1 MKINRKGKRTVPKA
15 NKGINVEKI
24 IKGLKIKK
32 REKKLKSLIRV
43 HSANKIDNSS
53 EGVDKR
59 EKKGS
64 TEAVKTKE

>member
-32 REKKLKSLIRV
+32 REKK
-43 HSANKIDNSS
+43 
-53 EGVDKR
+53 
-59 EKKGS
+59 KKGGRGGNS
-64 TEAVKTKE
+64 TELQKPNIEAEIYNNEKCG